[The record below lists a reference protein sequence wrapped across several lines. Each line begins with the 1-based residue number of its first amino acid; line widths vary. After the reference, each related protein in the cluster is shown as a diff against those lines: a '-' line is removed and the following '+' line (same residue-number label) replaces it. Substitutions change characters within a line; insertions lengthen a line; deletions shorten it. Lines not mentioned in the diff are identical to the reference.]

1 MPLRTPLTFSPQFQD
16 YIWGGRNLA
25 TVLGRPIPDGVVAE
39 SWEVSS
45 HPAAPTR
52 VDEGPLMGHSLIGL
66 VAEHGA
72 ALVGRRGAD
81 AVDRGQFPL
90 LIKLLDANLALSVQ
104 VHPDDEYARVH
115 EDGELGKTEMWYV
128 LSAKE
133 GAEIVY
139 GVKPGTNRDAFAEAI
154 AEGRLEDHLHR
165 VPVSPGDAVLIP
177 AGTVHAILE
186 GIVLAEVQQSSN
198 TTYRVYDWNRVDDE
212 GNAQDNFDLD

>member
-90 LIKLLDANLALSVQ
+90 LIKLLDANRALSVQ
-104 VHPDDEYARVH
+104 VHPDDEQQQNEGRREGHGFGGLDVRGLHGNVKNVETEVH
-115 EDGELGKTEMWYV
+115 ELPIQV
-128 LSAKE
+128 
-133 GAEIVY
+133 
-139 GVKPGTNRDAFAEAI
+139 
-154 AEGRLEDHLHR
+154 
-165 VPVSPGDAVLIP
+165 
-177 AGTVHAILE
+177 
-186 GIVLAEVQQSSN
+186 
-198 TTYRVYDWNRVDDE
+198 
-212 GNAQDNFDLD
+212 